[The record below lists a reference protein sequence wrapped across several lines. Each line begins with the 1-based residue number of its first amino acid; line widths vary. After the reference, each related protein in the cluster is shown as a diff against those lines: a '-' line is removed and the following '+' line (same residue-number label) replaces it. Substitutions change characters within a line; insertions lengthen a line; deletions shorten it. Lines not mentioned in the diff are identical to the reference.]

1 MFRYVHTNIIAKD
14 PKRLIAFYKEVLN
27 CKSFNS
33 TRDLKGEWVDRFTG
47 VKNAHIMGE
56 HLVLP
61 GYEDKL
67 PTLEIFAYD
76 KLHESLKHEINSPG
90 FAHIAFEVDDV
101 ETTVEKLLK
110 EGGSMVGEII
120 KANYPNHV
128 LATLVY
134 TRDPEGNIIELQS
147 WKTTV

>member
-1 MFRYVHTNIIAKD
+1 MFRYVHTNIIARD
-14 PKRLIAFYKEVLN
+14 PERLIAFYKEVLN
-27 CKSFNS
+27 CRSFNS
-33 TRDLKGEWVDRFTG
+33 TRDLKGEWVDRFTA
-47 VKNAHIMGE
+47 VKNAHITGE

-67 PTLEIFAYD
+67 PTLEIFSYD
-76 KLHESLKHEINSPG
+76 EIHESHKLEINSPG

-101 ETTVEKLLK
+101 EAVVENLLK
-110 EGGSMVGEII
+110 AGGSMVGEII
-120 KANYPNHV
+120 KANYPNNV